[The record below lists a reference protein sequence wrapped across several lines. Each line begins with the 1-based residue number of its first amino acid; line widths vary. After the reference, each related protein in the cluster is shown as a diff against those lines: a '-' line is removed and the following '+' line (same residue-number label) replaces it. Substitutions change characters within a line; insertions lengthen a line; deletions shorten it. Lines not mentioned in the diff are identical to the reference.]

1 MPRLTR
7 FALSASFGSVVAI
20 ATLATPAAGRPPVE
34 HFAAPQRGD
43 TPRPFS
49 EAVRVGDTLYLS
61 GQIGVKPDGSLPEG
75 FDAQARQMMENIGAT
90 LAKAGRGW
98 GDVFSC
104 LVMLDDMADWPA
116 FNAIYVPYFPAGKL
130 PARSAFGADGL
141 ALGAKIEM
149 ECRAYAPESGRR

>member
-1 MPRLTR
+1 MLRSLV
-7 FALSASFGSVVAI
+7 L
-20 ATLATPAAGRPPVE
+20 ATLALSTPALSRPPVE
-34 HFAAPQRGD
+34 HFPAPASGD

-49 EAVRVGDTLYLS
+49 EAVRVGDVLYLS
-61 GQIGVKPDGSLPEG
+61 GQIGVRADGSLPEG

-90 LAKAGRGW
+90 LSRAGRGW
-98 GDVFSC
+98 GDVFQC

-116 FNAIYVPYFPAGKL
+116 FNAIYVPYFPKGKL

-149 ECRAYAPESGRR
+149 ECRAYAPETSPR